1 MNTIFWLAVAGEF
14 AALVYYIRKFWLL
27 TRENQSYV
35 YPDQYRQVLNPMIVL
50 ALLIIISLV
59 CKYFFR
65 SNTSANFVALLPLI
79 MLAVLLV
86 MVIITS
92 ILAGGKWN

>member
-1 MNTIFWLAVAGEF
+1 MTTIFWAAVLCEF
-14 AALVYYIRKFWLL
+14 AALMYYIRKFWLL

-35 YPDQYRQVLNPMIVL
+35 YPEQYRQVFYPMIVL
-50 ALLIIISLV
+50 ALLIIVSLV

-65 SNTSANFVALLPLI
+65 SGTSATFVALLPLI
-79 MLAVLLV
+79 LLGVLLL
-86 MVIITS
+86 MVIVTA